1 MDPLLLPVLSAL
13 GGVALA
19 QGVAML
25 QSWLDRENK
34 REILFRTKYEELGLH
49 FLDSMRLPHA
59 LMEAKT
65 TEAILALTHQSSANK
80 AHLLAMVYFPLLQKS
95 IGAYTDTYSNLCVV
109 AMSLY
114 SPEDKRELG
123 IQVHDKPA
131 YIGARNS
138 HVAARDNLQDQIR
151 LHAHL
156 YTKS

>member
-59 LMEAKT
+59 LMGAKT

-80 AHLLAMVYFPLLQKS
+80 AHLLAMVYFPLLQES
-95 IGAYTDTYSNLCVV
+95 IGAYSDTYSNLCVA
-109 AMSLY
+109 AMSIY
-114 SPEDKRELG
+114 NPDDKRELG
-123 IQVHDKPA
+123 TQAHDKPV

-138 HVAARDNLQDQIR
+138 HLSARDSLQEQIR
-151 LHAHL
+151 QHAHL

>member
-25 QSWLDRENK
+25 QSWLDRQNK

-49 FLDSMRLPHA
+49 FLESMRLPHA
-59 LMEAKT
+59 LMEAKS
-65 TEAILALTHQSSANK
+65 TESILALTHQSSANK
-80 AHLLAMVYFPLLQKS
+80 AHLLVMVYFPLLRNS
-95 IGAYTDTYSNLCVV
+95 IGTYSDTYSNLCVV
-109 AMSLY
+109 AMSIY
-114 SPEDKRELG
+114 NPDDKRELG
-123 IQVHDKPA
+123 IQVYDKPG
-131 YIGARNS
+131 YIAARNS
-138 HVAARDNLQDQIR
+138 HIAARDSLQEQLR